1 MAPHEK
7 TERRGMNAFT
17 SVRPR
22 GADTAPAKVPK
33 KPKKAPV
40 PITYSEKIVRVMN
53 VNGKLQA
60 PLNPNASNSIVI
72 EGAAQGRASTD
83 KRDRIVRSL
92 S

>member
-1 MAPHEK
+1 
-7 TERRGMNAFT
+7 MNAFT

-22 GADTAPAKVPK
+22 GADAFAKLPT

-40 PITYSEKIVRVMN
+40 PITYSTKRETRVMN

-60 PLNPNASNSIVI
+60 PLNPNAASIVI
-72 EGAAQGRASTD
+72 EGAEQGRASTD
-83 KRDRIVRSL
+83 KRRAIVRSL

>member
-1 MAPHEK
+1 
-7 TERRGMNAFT
+7 MNAFQ

-53 VNGKLQA
+53 VRGKWQA
-60 PLNPNASNSIVI
+60 PLNPDASRSIVI
-72 EGAAQGRASTD
+72 ESREQAEASRD
-83 KRDRIVRSL
+83 KTRRISRSGVQ
-92 S
+92 

>member
-1 MAPHEK
+1 
-7 TERRGMNAFT
+7 MNDFQL
-17 SVRPR
+17 VRPR

-60 PLNPNASNSIVI
+60 PLNPDASRSIVI
-72 EGAAQGRASTD
+72 EGQAQGRLSTE
-83 KRDRIVRSL
+83 KRNRIVRSL

>member
-7 TERRGMNAFT
+7 TERRSMNAFT

-22 GADTAPAKVPK
+22 GADAPAKVPT

-40 PITYSEKIVRVMN
+40 PITYSNKRVLN
-53 VNGKLQA
+53 AAGKRQA
-60 PLNPNASNSIVI
+60 YLEPARHSIVI
-72 EGAAQGRASTD
+72 ESREQARAGND
-83 KRDRIVRSL
+83 KRQKIVRGL

>member
-1 MAPHEK
+1 
-7 TERRGMNAFT
+7 MNAFT

-22 GADTAPAKVPK
+22 GKDMPAKLPT

-40 PITYSEKIVRVMN
+40 PITYSNKREPRVMN
-53 VNGKLQA
+53 VRGVLQA

>member
-1 MAPHEK
+1 
-7 TERRGMNAFT
+7 MNAFQML
-17 SVRPR
+17 RPR

-60 PLNPNASNSIVI
+60 PLNPNAASIVI
-72 EGAAQGRASTD
+72 EGQAQGQASAD
-83 KRDRIVRSL
+83 KRRRISP
-92 S
+92 SGTK